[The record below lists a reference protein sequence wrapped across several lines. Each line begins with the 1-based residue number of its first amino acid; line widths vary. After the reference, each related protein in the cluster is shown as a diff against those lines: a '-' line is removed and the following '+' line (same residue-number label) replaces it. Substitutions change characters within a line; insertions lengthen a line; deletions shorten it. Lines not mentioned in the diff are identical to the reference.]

1 MQSFKK
7 ESFLVLVMANE
18 QIEQGDKVKVDYEGK
33 LDSGETF
40 DSTKHGEHSHPLEFS
55 VGGGQII
62 PAFEEAIKGMQEGE
76 EKSFT
81 IKPADAY
88 GQYNPEMK
96 KELPRDQVPLDK
108 EPQEGMMLEVKTPD
122 GKRFPVKIDSFDE
135 NKIVLDLNHPLAGK
149 NLNFEVKINAIEK
162 GAGQTQQSQEQQSQG
177 QEQQAQESQ
186 SQEQNNETQSQESQ
200 SFESQSSEENLE
212 DMASEEKKQE

>member
-7 ESFLVLVMANE
+7 ESFLVLGMANE
-18 QIEQGDKVKVDYEGK
+18 KIEQGDKVKVDYEGK

-62 PAFEEAIKGMQEGE
+62 PAFEEAVKGMAEGE

-81 IKPADAY
+81 VKPAEAY
-88 GQYNPEMK
+88 GQYNSEMK

-149 NLNFEVKINAIEK
+149 NLNFSVKISSIEK
-162 GAGQTQQSQEQQSQG
+162 GAGEKSEK
-177 QEQQAQESQ
+177 EESRK
-186 SQEQNNETQSQESQ
+186 ETETSSQES
-200 SFESQSSEENLE
+200 EENQN
-212 DMASEEKKQE
+212 QEAQDQ

>member
-1 MQSFKK
+1 M
-7 ESFLVLVMANE
+7 LGMANE

-81 IKPADAY
+81 VKPDDAY
-88 GQYNPEMK
+88 GQYNAEMK
-96 KELPRDQVPLDK
+96 KELPREQVPLDK

-149 NLNFEVKINAIEK
+149 NLNFDVKINAIEK
-162 GAGQTQQSQEQQSQG
+162 GAGETQQSQEAQESQG
-177 QEQQAQESQ
+177 QEQQTQEAQGQES
-186 SQEQNNETQSQESQ
+186 SE
-200 SFESQSSEENLE
+200 SSEESSENLE
-212 DMASEEKKQE
+212 QKTE

>member
-18 QIEQGDKVKVDYEGK
+18 QIEQEDKVKVDYEGK

-40 DSTKHGEHSHPLEFS
+40 DSTTRAGESHPLEFS

-62 PAFEEAIKGMQEGE
+62 PAFEEAIKGMKEGE

-88 GQYNPEMK
+88 GQYNPQMK
-96 KELPRDQVPLDK
+96 KELPRSQVPLDK

-122 GKRFPVKIDSFDE
+122 GKRFPVKVDSFDE

-149 NLNFEVKINAIEK
+149 NLNFDVKIASIEK
-162 GAGQTQQSQEQQSQG
+162 GAGKTQNQGQQQS

-186 SQEQNNETQSQESQ
+186 GQESAG
-200 SFESQSSEENLE
+200 ESSSEDNKQDSEKSL
-212 DMASEEKKQE
+212 EEKTG